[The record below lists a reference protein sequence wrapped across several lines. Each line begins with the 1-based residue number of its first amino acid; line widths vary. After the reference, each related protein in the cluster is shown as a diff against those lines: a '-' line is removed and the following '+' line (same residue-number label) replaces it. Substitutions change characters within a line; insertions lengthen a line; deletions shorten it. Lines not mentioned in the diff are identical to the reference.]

1 VSHAAIIEKDIAHH
15 EKEEEEE
22 DEDLESED
30 LAAANAN
37 EEIEN
42 SRGSQLDEAAD

>member
-1 VSHAAIIEKDIAHH
+1 VSHAAIIEKDIAH

-22 DEDLESED
+22 FEDVESED

-37 EEIEN
+37 EDIEN
-42 SRGSQLDEAAD
+42 SRGSHQDEAAD